1 MFRLTAA
8 CVLASCAL
16 VRAADDAK
24 GGARSYTNDDLE
36 RYAHLRAPEPA
47 DVADDAPAPGRSR
60 SRRAPRER
68 AAAAAAAAAG
78 SPTRGEAWWRRE
90 ADRTNEAV
98 RRLRDQSADL
108 AEKVADL
115 RREPGVLPYSDP
127 RIVRLEARQRALE
140 ERAREAESRLE
151 ERARRAG
158 ALPGWLR

>member
-1 MFRLTAA
+1 MFRQTAA

-36 RYAHLRAPEPA
+36 RYAHLRAQEPA
-47 DVADDAPAPGRSR
+47 DVADDDPAPGRSR

-68 AAAAAAAAAG
+68 AAAAAG

-98 RRLRDQSADL
+98 HRLRDQSADL

-127 RIVRLEARQRALE
+127 RIVRLEARRRALE

>member
-1 MFRLTAA
+1 MFRQTAA

-16 VRAADDAK
+16 LRAADDAK
-24 GGARSYTNDDLE
+24 GGARSYTNEDLE
-36 RYAHLRAPEPA
+36 RYAHLRTEEPA
-47 DVADDAPAPGRSR
+47 DVADDGPAPGRSR

-68 AAAAAAAAAG
+68 AAAA
-78 SPTRGEAWWRRE
+78 STTRGEAYWRRE
-90 ADRTNEAV
+90 ADRTNEV
-98 RRLRDQSADL
+98 VGRLRDQSADL

-127 RIVRLEARQRALE
+127 RIVRLEARRRVLE
-140 ERAREAESRLE
+140 ERARDAESRLE

>member
-36 RYAHLRAPEPA
+36 RYAHLRTEAPA
-47 DVADDAPAPGRSR
+47 DVVDDGPTRGRTR
-60 SRRAPRER
+60 SPRAPRE
-68 AAAAAAAAAG
+68 AAPG
-78 SPTRGEAWWRRE
+78 SPARGEAFWRRE
-90 ADRTNEAV
+90 ADRTAEVV
-98 RRLRDQSADL
+98 RRLRDQAADL

-127 RIVRLEARQRALE
+127 RIVRLEARRRALE
-140 ERAREAESRLE
+140 ERARDAEARLE